1 MRFRCYRCARRY
13 RVRYCGVERDGLR
26 GVVPDFPRLGC
37 RGDNRTV
44 CLNEAWHGCRDADF
58 YVVVRECLRGGL
70 CRLCVIGVRL
80 RGGGINIVVAV
91 RAMSAVMRRAAAR
104 GAVPCRISPAVSF
117 LHLVEYRF
125 SSPRTVYEFPA
136 SSVPFRCLVP
146 YSPALYG
153 VMSTG
158 RGCRALRFASVSYHR
173 PVSSRH
179 GRRYASLDTGGRE
192 GGIIRLFIW
201 A

>member
-1 MRFRCYRCARRY
+1 MRFRCDRCARRY
-13 RVRYCGVERDGLR
+13 RVRYCGVERDGLL
-26 GVVPDFPRLGC
+26 GVVSDFPRLGC
-37 RGDNRTV
+37 RGDDRTV

-58 YVVVRECLRGGL
+58 YVVVRGCLRGGL
-70 CRLCVIGVRL
+70 CHLCVIGVRL
-80 RGGGINIVVAV
+80 RGVSIVVAV
-91 RAMSAVMRRAAAR
+91 RAMSAVMMRAAAR

-117 LHLVEYRF
+117 LRLVEYRF

-153 VMSTG
+153 VMSTW
-158 RGCRALRFASVSYHR
+158 RGCRVRFASVSYHR

-179 GRRYASLDTGGRE
+179 VWRYASLDKGGRK
-192 GGIIRLFIW
+192 GYHSIIHMGIGS
-201 A
+201 